1 MTLGRIMSGLGPRGT
16 ACSIIRV
23 KWLTTI
29 FVVGDVLA
37 FNIQGSGA
45 PMLAKE
51 STAKMGKILVIVGL
65 VVQIA
70 FFGLFVIAAII
81 FDMRYRRGV
90 VSGFALVQEGQNQM
104 NVSPFNWQKL
114 MTMLYATS
122 ALILVRS
129 IFRIIEYVMGHDG
142 YLLTN
147 EWPLYVFDL
156 ALMVVTMVLFY
167 VWYPSI
173 IKPLPESTESGSMEL
188 LPGHAKGRGGG
199 STPDAR
205 AN

>member
-1 MTLGRIMSGLGPRGT
+1 MTLGRIISGLGPRGT

-45 PMLAKE
+45 PMLAKD
-51 STAKMGKILVIVGL
+51 STATIGKIMVIFGL
-65 VVQIA
+65 VLQIA

-90 VSGFALVQEGQNQM
+90 VSGFTLVQEGHNEM
-104 NVSPFNWQKL
+104 NVSPFDWQKL

-129 IFRIIEYVMGHDG
+129 VFRIIEYVMGYDG
-142 YLLTN
+142 YLLTR

-173 IKPLPESTESGSMEL
+173 IKPLPERTLPGSVEL
-188 LPGHAKGRGGG
+188 LPQHAK
-199 STPDAR
+199 P
-205 AN
+205 